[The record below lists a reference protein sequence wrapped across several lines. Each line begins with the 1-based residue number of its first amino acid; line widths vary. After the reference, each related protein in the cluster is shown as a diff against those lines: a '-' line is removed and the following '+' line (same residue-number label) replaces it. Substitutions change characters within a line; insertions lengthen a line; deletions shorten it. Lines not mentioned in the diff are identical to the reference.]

1 VAEAWRSCLR
11 DQFDLAGFT
20 GLLRDIRD
28 GTVAVPFFWTRT
40 PSPFARDLV
49 WNETNTLLYEYDDRP
64 ELRQKGP
71 SLSGLVIEEALENV
85 RSRPPL
91 PPRTAADFCA
101 RLRRELPGWAP
112 ADEAGLTEWV
122 KERIAIPPD
131 EWEALLRAL
140 PEELR
145 ERCGE
150 DPTLGGKIVLVQ
162 REGAAFPT
170 VVHREWAASWKQD
183 APALLGPW
191 FRYEGPLPLSRVGAV
206 FGLSSAETAG
216 ALDALAEGGAVI
228 REVTLGEEP
237 GCICDR
243 ENLDFLLRLSR
254 KQARREVRERPAALL
269 VPYLARRQGILPR
282 GADPKTVPWD
292 VLGGYS
298 APAAL
303 WEGDI
308 LPARDPAYS
317 AETLDQKL
325 RAGELLWYGTGKERA
340 SFCSPEDLDRAGGTE
355 AALTPPFAGRL
366 APTFFDFPRDFW
378 EIKEALGLDSPSCAR
393 ALWEEVWKGR
403 LSADS
408 WEPVRR
414 GVVRGFV
421 PREETALPAALPL
434 RSKRL
439 PRVLRDRWR
448 TGPPVP
454 GRWFSLEPDYG
465 EGFATGAYAAGGL
478 AALDPLEEEELA
490 KDRVRLLLKRWGV
503 LCRPLLE
510 REDPHLSWAR
520 LLPAI
525 RRLELAGEVMAGRF
539 FSGINSLQFAAP
551 QIPQELEEAEGE
563 RAVYWMNAA
572 DPASPA
578 GLSLE
583 GLDPRLPPRRQ
594 NTRLCFRGSQLLA
607 IAGREGRELALFIP
621 PEDPAL
627 GDVLAFLSFPRT
639 RAVNPAVKITLER
652 INGRPAASGEYAAA
666 LKAGGFLPDRGK
678 LILW

>member
-1 VAEAWRSCLR
+1 
-11 DQFDLAGFT
+11 
-20 GLLRDIRD
+20 
-28 GTVAVPFFWTRT
+28 
-40 PSPFARDLV
+40 
-49 WNETNTLLYEYDDRP
+49 
-64 ELRQKGP
+64 
-71 SLSGLVIEEALENV
+71 
-85 RSRPPL
+85 
-91 PPRTAADFCA
+91 
-101 RLRRELPGWAP
+101 
-112 ADEAGLTEWV
+112 V

-145 ERCGE
+145 ERCGQ
-150 DPTLGGKIVLVQ
+150 DPSLGGKISLVQ
-162 REGAAFPT
+162 QEGAAFPV

-191 FRYEGPLPLSRVGAV
+191 LRYEGPLPLSRVGAV
-206 FGLSSAETAG
+206 FGLSPAETAG
-216 ALDALAEGGAVI
+216 TVDALAEGGGLI

-237 GCICDR
+237 ALICDR

-254 KQARREVRERPAALL
+254 KQARREVKERSAALL
-269 VPYLARRQGILPR
+269 VPYLARRQGILQREGSPR
-282 GADPKTVPWD
+282 TVPWD
-292 VLGGYS
+292 ALGGYS

-308 LPARDPAYS
+308 LPVRNPACS
-317 AETLDQKL
+317 GETLDQKL

-340 SFCSPEDLDRAGGTE
+340 AFCSPQDMDSAGGTE
-355 AALTPPFAGRL
+355 PAPPFAGRL
-366 APTFFDFPRDFW
+366 APTFFYSSRDFW

-393 ALWEEVWKGR
+393 ALWEEVWQGR

-414 GVVRGFV
+414 GIARGFV
-421 PREETALPAALPL
+421 PREENALPPAPPL
-434 RSKRL
+434 RPKRL
-439 PRVLRDRWR
+439 PRLLRDRWR

-465 EGFATGAYAAGGL
+465 EGLPGNEFAAGGF

-490 KDRVRLLLKRWGV
+490 KDRVRILLKRWGV

-510 REDPHLSWAR
+510 REEPHFSWAR

-525 RRLELAGEVMAGRF
+525 RRLELAGELVAGRF
-539 FSGINSLQFAAP
+539 FSGINSLQFASP
-551 QIPQELEEAEGE
+551 QIPRELEEAEGE
-563 RAVYWMNAA
+563 TAVYWMNAA

-578 GLSLE
+578 GLAIE

-594 NTRLCFRGSQLLA
+594 NTRLCFRGSELLVA
-607 IAGREGRELALFIP
+607 AGREGRDVDWFIP

-639 RAVNPAVKITLER
+639 RAVNPAGKVTIER
-652 INGRPAASGEYAAA
+652 INGRPAASGEYATA